1 MLYSYAEF
9 AKLINKSTQTLKEWN
24 KKGKLKPKV
33 IHEDGN
39 EYYTE
44 EQLLEVINPQALL
57 SKKII
62 IAYTS
67 VVPENADFLNTKL
80 KFLKQYTNNISP
92 DHKLL
97 SDIRNNSSLKE
108 PGISEVIQ
116 LLASNKVHT
125 LILFDENELVNKELL
140 PFFKKLIQAK
150 ETKIIIIKKGE

>member
-57 SKKII
+57 CS
-62 IAYTS
+62 A
-67 VVPENADFLNTKL
+67 
-80 KFLKQYTNNISP
+80 
-92 DHKLL
+92 
-97 SDIRNNSSLKE
+97 
-108 PGISEVIQ
+108 
-116 LLASNKVHT
+116 
-125 LILFDENELVNKELL
+125 
-140 PFFKKLIQAK
+140 
-150 ETKIIIIKKGE
+150 